1 MKRLILALF
10 ALGLILGAAYAW
22 FIDPIHLTDA
32 SPAQVTD
39 AYRQTWIRLAAEALA
54 QDGDWDRTRAR
65 LDTLRDP
72 ALSQTITTLFEQSDA
87 QGDKPAAR
95 ALAQLADRLGA
106 RTAGMSVYL
115 ITAVITPTSNPSP
128 TATPSNTR
136 PQATP
141 RSTVPRETATL
152 TPAPSVTPRTVTPRP
167 EPTYNPAYQIIS
179 QFAECTRPPA
189 KPQIRVTVQDAAGQ
203 AQAGV
208 TIWIIWDSGDDRFV
222 TGLKPEINAGYGD
235 FDMLGDRNYNVS
247 IDQPES
253 VIATGLQAEACAGG
267 GAVSWRLVVRSV
279 AR

>member
-22 FIDPIHLTDA
+22 FIDPIRLTDA

-39 AYRQTWIRLAAEALA
+39 AYRQTWIRMAAEALA

-72 ALSQTITTLFEQSDA
+72 ALSQTITTLFEHSDA

-115 ITAVITPTSNPSP
+115 ITSVITPTPNPSP

-136 PQATP
+136 AQATP
-141 RSTVPRETATL
+141 RATVPRETATL
-152 TPAPSVTPRTVTPRP
+152 TPAPSVTPRAATPRP

-189 KPQIRVTVQDAAGQ
+189 APQIRVIVQDATGQ
-203 AQAGV
+203 ALAGV
-208 TIWIIWDSGDDRFV
+208 TIWITWDGGDDRFV

-235 FDMLGDRNYNVS
+235 FDMFGNRNYNVS
-247 IDQPES
+247 IDQRES
-253 VIATGLQAEACAGG
+253 IIATGLQAEACAGG
-267 GAVSWRLVVRSV
+267 GSVSWRMIIRQT

>member
-1 MKRLILALF
+1 MKRLLIALF
-10 ALGLILGAAYAW
+10 ALGLIMGAAYAW

-115 ITAVITPTSNPSP
+115 ITAVITPTPKPSP

-141 RSTVPRETATL
+141 RSTAPRETATL

-222 TGLKPEINAGYGD
+222 TGLKPEINAGYGQS
-235 FDMLGDRNYNVS
+235 FPGTTVTFEIVFR
-247 IDQPES
+247 
-253 VIATGLQAEACAGG
+253 IAP
-267 GAVSWRLVVRSV
+267 
-279 AR
+279 